1 MFDVFANKL
10 FYYGIDTA
18 VIVDLSAVSFQNY
31 EVDSVNFE
39 VSAMN
44 SSVFNEGTTVSFD
57 FFGIN

>member
-10 FYYGIDTA
+10 LNYGIDTT
-18 VIVDLSAVSFQNY
+18 VIVDLSAVNLKNY
-31 EVDSVNFE
+31 EVHSVNSE

-44 SSVFNEGTTVSFD
+44 SSIFNEGTTVSFD